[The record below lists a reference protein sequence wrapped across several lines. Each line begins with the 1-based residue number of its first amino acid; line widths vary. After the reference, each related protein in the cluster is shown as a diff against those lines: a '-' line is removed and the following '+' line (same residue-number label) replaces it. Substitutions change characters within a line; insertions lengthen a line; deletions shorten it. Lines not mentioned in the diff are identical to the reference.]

1 MLGDVEGTT
10 AHLHLEIEAGSDPI
24 AGSIGSPDQEP
35 RSFSGWIELTE
46 AIEAARAALAAT
58 VSRPGRRTSAGLAPW
73 GEGAEAHLT

>member
-1 MLGDVEGTT
+1 MLSPVHGTT

-24 AGSIGSPDQEP
+24 AGSIGRLDEEP

-58 VSRPGRRTSAGLAPW
+58 VSHQVAGRVWGPLPGAKEPKRI
-73 GEGAEAHLT
+73 